1 MYFHWPTAG
10 EHMDLLLTLGGNGSS
25 LIWTKRTVSTN
36 GFFSRSY
43 LLIDLNEKS
52 FVTVMDEACVHP
64 FTIFTQT
71 TASFINDKLHLR
83 EIRLSNKKK
92 NWRAYFKSKNGNRE
106 RSEMKNCHFLCAEY
120 AVFCKTNI
128 EVFLLTSYFFSLCY
142 PTARHDGPNNKK
154 LRLCVGFIRSQY
166 LKKKRISRLWK
177 RENTK
182 ASLCLRSS
190 LADARRDALQGKFHT
205 FYLHFVIKSIRRFR
219 ITFEQYNHFFFLCML
234 TDMQCRV
241 LWKTMRGSSKFAGCH
256 IRENAWPTS
265 FFPSILSPIT
275 GRRRR
280 RIVRCWKKAVCCT
293 RVCTL

>member
-1 MYFHWPTAG
+1 M
-10 EHMDLLLTLGGNGSS
+10 
-25 LIWTKRTVSTN
+25 STN

-142 PTARHDGPNNKK
+142 PTARHGGPNNKK
-154 LRLCVGFIRSQY
+154 IPCVRRIYTQPISKKR
-166 LKKKRISRLWK
+166 KKK
-177 RENTK
+177 E
-182 ASLCLRSS
+182 
-190 LADARRDALQGKFHT
+190 
-205 FYLHFVIKSIRRFR
+205 
-219 ITFEQYNHFFFLCML
+219 
-234 TDMQCRV
+234 
-241 LWKTMRGSSKFAGCH
+241 
-256 IRENAWPTS
+256 
-265 FFPSILSPIT
+265 
-275 GRRRR
+275 
-280 RIVRCWKKAVCCT
+280 
-293 RVCTL
+293 

>member
-1 MYFHWPTAG
+1 
-10 EHMDLLLTLGGNGSS
+10 
-25 LIWTKRTVSTN
+25 
-36 GFFSRSY
+36 
-43 LLIDLNEKS
+43 
-52 FVTVMDEACVHP
+52 MDEACVHP

-241 LWKTMRGSSKFAGCH
+241 L
-256 IRENAWPTS
+256 
-265 FFPSILSPIT
+265 
-275 GRRRR
+275 
-280 RIVRCWKKAVCCT
+280 
-293 RVCTL
+293 

>member
-128 EVFLLTSYFFSLCY
+128 EVFLLTSYFFLFVIQPQGMAD
-142 PTARHDGPNNKK
+142 PTTKK
-154 LRLCVGFIRSQY
+154 YRVCVGFIRSQY
-166 LKKKRISRLWK
+166 LKKEKKKNKQIMET
-177 RENTK
+177 RE
-182 ASLCLRSS
+182 
-190 LADARRDALQGKFHT
+190 
-205 FYLHFVIKSIRRFR
+205 YKSITLFAFFTRRCAPR
-219 ITFEQYNHFFFLCML
+219 CAARQIPYILPTFC
-234 TDMQCRV
+234 D
-241 LWKTMRGSSKFAGCH
+241 
-256 IRENAWPTS
+256 
-265 FFPSILSPIT
+265 
-275 GRRRR
+275 
-280 RIVRCWKKAVCCT
+280 
-293 RVCTL
+293 